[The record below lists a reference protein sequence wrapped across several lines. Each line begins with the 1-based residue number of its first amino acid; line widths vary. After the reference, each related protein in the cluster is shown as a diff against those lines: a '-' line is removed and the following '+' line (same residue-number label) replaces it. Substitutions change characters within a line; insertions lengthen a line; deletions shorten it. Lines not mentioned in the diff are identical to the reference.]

1 MNRETRLAILDYT
14 SIVISVAAIAM
25 TVVTLTSCGQP
36 KSTVFDVWYEAVIN
50 EPYDP
55 MNGSKY

>member
-1 MNRETRLAILDYT
+1 MNRAILDYT
-14 SIVISVAAIAM
+14 SIVMGVVAIAI
-25 TVVTLTSCGQP
+25 TLASCGQP